1 MSRRIR
7 HLLLAVAA
15 SLALLSAAAW
25 WLLRSESGRDAVL
38 TRIAAALPEGSLHWA
53 RVEGA
58 LGRRLVFHDLRWR
71 GADGS
76 EFDAARVELR
86 LAPGALAARRLQVRA
101 LRIDDA
107 ALRLAVADSDDAT
120 PPRWPRALPVLDLPL
135 AIRLDALAVTGFH
148 LSRGDEPLLHAERL
162 DAVAELAHGRLA
174 IDRFELASDRG
185 ALRLHGWLDTRD
197 DWRHTLAA
205 DWIAATDDAP
215 ATLAL
220 RSHGDLD
227 ALELAL
233 DGHAPGPLSL
243 RLSIDDARGAAPRWR
258 LDTDAARVE
267 PERFGLATAAPLRI
281 ALRAEGEGADAAI
294 DGELGIDAFAVAI
307 APSRLAWR
315 DGTLALQPLSLR
327 LQGGAL
333 DLDGE
338 IAFDDTP
345 RAELVAKA
353 RSLRWPGTD
362 AAPDLRADGD
372 LTLQGTPDAW
382 AVTGEAT
389 LRRDDETATLR
400 LRGAGDRERLVL
412 DSYRLATPGGEL
424 AGDGELRWSP
434 RLAWRTRAVLR
445 DLDPGWLAPGWDG
458 AIRGEIASH
467 GEARGDDGVAA
478 HVDAPALSG
487 TLRGRPLQAR
497 LRADWRGDAGD
508 GELALRLG
516 DSRVEAGGT
525 FGARLG
531 LRATLAPLHLDDLL
545 PGTGGT
551 LRGELALHG
560 AASMPSLRL
569 RLDGEALRLDGQRI
583 GSLGAR
589 GELPARGQGGELVLD
604 LREVETAGVQIDS
617 ATLALAGSLDA
628 LRADA
633 RIDSAQAGRL
643 DLAADLARPREGWRG
658 RIDALRY
665 RPPHGPALDL
675 RAPAGFAWD
684 GARGRLDPLC
694 LDAGAASLCA
704 QAAWP
709 GEATLEGRGLPLGL
723 LDPWLADGEIP
734 LVAHGTVELDA
745 RWRGDGSG
753 EARLRS
759 QRGGLRL
766 DPQARR
772 DVIGYEALD
781 VDARLARGQLVV
793 TLDATLS
800 EGGRLDGQL
809 DTGLAPD
816 SPLSADLHLAL
827 RELTWLELLSTEIA
841 APRGRLDGTLRLR
854 GTRAAPRL
862 SGDAQLSGFIVE
874 LPALGITL
882 DEGEATL
889 IAEDLDRARLDGRLR
904 AGDGV
909 LVAEGRLHTV
919 DGRPRLD
926 LALRGDDLRIADTP
940 DLQAT
945 ISPELDL
952 QYAGEQLRVRGR
964 VHVPRARIDLERL
977 DTTTRPSPDVVV
989 LDPIDPARG
998 ERLAVDT
1005 QVVVSLGENVRLIGF
1020 GLDGRLAG
1028 RLQVRDRPGQAATAS
1043 GALDVGG
1050 RYRAYGRELEIV
1062 RGRLGWANTALDNPA
1077 LDIRAQRRV
1086 DSVTVG
1092 LQVRGSALRP
1102 HSEIF
1107 SEPAMDSSE
1116 ALSWLVLGR
1125 PLRAAG
1131 SGEAEQLG
1139 AAAFALGAG
1148 GNLLAQQVG
1157 ARLGLDEVGVA
1168 ESRALGGAA
1177 FTVGKYLSP
1186 RLFVSYGVSLLG
1198 TGQVL
1203 TLKYLLARGFD
1214 LRIESGT
1221 ESRAS
1226 INWRTER

>member
-1 MSRRIR
+1 MSRRVR

-15 SLALLSAAAW
+15 SLALLFVAAW
-25 WLLRSESGRDAVL
+25 WLLGSESGRDAVL
-38 TRIAAALPEGSLHWA
+38 SRMVAALPEGRLHWA
-53 RVEGA
+53 RVEGT

-76 EFDAARVELR
+76 AFDAARVEVR
-86 LAPGALAARRLQVRA
+86 LAPAALAARRLQVRA
-101 LRIDDA
+101 LRLDEA
-107 ALRLAVADSDDAT
+107 ALRLAKADRDDAT
-120 PPRWPRALPVLDLPL
+120 PPRWPRVLPALDLPL

-148 LSRGDEPLLHAERL
+148 LSRGDDPLLHAERL
-162 DAVAELAHGRLA
+162 DAVAELARGRLA

-185 ALRLHGWLDTRD
+185 ALTLHGWLDTRG
-197 DWRHTLAA
+197 DWRHALAA
-205 DWIAATDDAP
+205 DWAAATDDAP
-215 ATLAL
+215 ASLAL

-227 ALELAL
+227 ALELTL
-233 DGHAPGPLSL
+233 DGHAPEALSL
-243 RLSIDDARGAAPRWR
+243 RLTIDDARGAAPHWR
-258 LDTDAARVE
+258 LDADAARIE
-267 PERFGLATAAPLRI
+267 PERFGLAAAAPLHI
-281 ALRAEGEGADAAI
+281 ALRAAGEGADASI
-294 DGELGIDAFAVAI
+294 DGALGIDAFVVEI

-315 DGTLALQPLSLR
+315 DDMLTLQPLSLR

-338 IAFDDTP
+338 IAFGDTP
-345 RAELVAKA
+345 RADLVATA
-353 RSLRWPGTD
+353 RGLRWPGTN
-362 AAPDLRADGD
+362 AAPDLRADGE
-372 LTLQGTPDAW
+372 LTLQGTLDAW
-382 AVTGEAT
+382 AVAGEAT

-400 LRGAGDRERLVL
+400 LRGEGDRERLAL
-412 DSYRLATPGGEL
+412 DRYRLATPGGDL

-434 RLAWRTRAVLR
+434 QLAWRTRAILR

-467 GEARGDDGVAA
+467 GEARDDGIAA
-478 HVDAPALSG
+478 QVDAPALAG

-516 DSRVEAGGT
+516 DSRVEAGGA
-525 FGARLG
+525 FGARLD
-531 LRATLAPLHLDDLL
+531 LRARLAPLHLDDLL
-545 PGTGGT
+545 PAAGGT

-560 AASMPSLRL
+560 AAAMPALRL
-569 RLDGEALRLDGQRI
+569 RLDGEALRFDGQRI

-589 GELPARGQGGELVLD
+589 GELPARGQRGDLVLD
-604 LREVETAGVQIDS
+604 LREVETAGVRIDS

-633 RIDSAQAGRL
+633 RIESAQAGRL

-665 RPPHGPALDL
+665 RPSHGPALDL

-684 GARGRLDPLC
+684 GMRGRLDPLC

-709 GEATLEGRGLPLGL
+709 GEARLEGRGLPLGL
-723 LDPWLADGEIP
+723 LDPWLASGEIP

-772 DVIGYEALD
+772 DVIGYESLSL
-781 VDARLARGQLVV
+781 DARLLRQRLVL
-793 TLDATLS
+793 TLDASLA

-841 APRGRLDGTLRLR
+841 APRGRLDGALRLR
-854 GTRAAPRL
+854 GTRAAPRF
-862 SGDAQLSGFIVE
+862 SGDAQLRGFIVE
-874 LPALGITL
+874 LPALGVTL
-882 DEGEATL
+882 DEGELTL
-889 IAEDLDRARLDGRLR
+889 VAEDLDRARLDGRLR

-926 LALRGDDLRIADTP
+926 LALRGDGLRIADTP

-952 QYAGEQLRVRGR
+952 QYTRDRLRMRGR

-1005 QVVVSLGENVRLIGF
+1005 QVAVSLGEHVRLIGF

-1028 RLQVRDRPGQAATAS
+1028 RLQLRDRPGQAATAS
-1043 GALDVGG
+1043 GALEVSG

-1062 RGRLGWANTALDNPA
+1062 RGRLSWANTALDNPA
-1077 LDIRAQRRV
+1077 LDLRAQRRV

-1102 HSEIF
+1102 QSELF

-1131 SGEAEQLG
+1131 RAEAEQLD
-1139 AAAFALGAG
+1139 AALWALGAG
-1148 GNLLAQQVG
+1148 GNLIAQQLG
-1157 ARLGLDEVGVA
+1157 ARLGLDEAGVA